1 MTDPGN
7 DSNRHR
13 VLAQLK
19 AAVSD
24 YGAHEL
30 RINCSASVAN
40 GLATTGK
47 VIYVSGWLLKSRQM
61 ESLGTLAEMAG
72 ELALE
77 AVAAYKNQRWY
88 AGAALVR
95 QLIEAEYLVFLIS
108 LEPSVAEEWLA
119 ATPEKMRKE
128 FTPARMRARANGMF
142 RDKEYWLH
150 CDLGGHPAPSARHL
164 LASHPDPIGSKEIH
178 WLDLAQHLDRLWSH
192 FCRALL
198 SADAFDAVPK
208 EVLFQVG
215 KAVAE
220 WREGDSHR
228 EIEAPET

>member
-1 MTDPGN
+1 MAGPGS
-7 DSNRHR
+7 DADRHR

-24 YGAHEL
+24 SVAHEL
-30 RINCSASVAN
+30 RVNCSASVAN

-47 VIYVSGWLLKSRQM
+47 VMYVGGWLLKSRQL
-61 ESLGTLAEMAG
+61 EGLGTLAEMAG
-72 ELALE
+72 ELAPE
-77 AVAAYKNQRWY
+77 AVAAYKRQRWY

-108 LEPSVAEEWLA
+108 RDPSVAEEWLA

-128 FTPARMRARANGMF
+128 FTPARMRARASGMF

-150 CDLGGHPAPSARHL
+150 CGLGGHPSPSARHL

-178 WLDLAQHLDRLWSH
+178 WLDLAQHLERLWSH
-192 FCRALL
+192 FCRALH
-198 SADAFDAVPK
+198 AVDAFDAAPE
-208 EVLFQVG
+208 EVVLEVG
-215 KAVAE
+215 RTVAA
-220 WREGDSHR
+220 WCEGDSHR
-228 EIEAPET
+228 EIEAPKI